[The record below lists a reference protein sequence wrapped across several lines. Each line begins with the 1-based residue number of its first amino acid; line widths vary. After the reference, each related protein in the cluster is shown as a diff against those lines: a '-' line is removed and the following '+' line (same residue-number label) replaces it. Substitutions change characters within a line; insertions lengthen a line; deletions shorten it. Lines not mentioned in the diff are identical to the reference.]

1 MLHMN
6 TLTRGAVG
14 KCMTSADAGAEEC
27 SSVPD
32 KPRAFSY
39 RRFSTPEQ
47 AKGHSL
53 KRQTEA
59 AEAWCAAH
67 GVELDRELTFETWAC
82 RRSTGATSR

>member
-1 MLHMN
+1 MLRMN
-6 TLTRGAVG
+6 TWTRGAVG
-14 KCMTSADAGAEEC
+14 NGMTPTSAREGAEER
-27 SSVPD
+27 SSVSD

-59 AEAWCAAH
+59 
-67 GVELDRELTFETWAC
+67 G
-82 RRSTGATSR
+82 